1 MRAVISR
8 LVPLA
13 VLVFLTAACSSG
25 GQAGKS
31 QQQSQQQASTNWPS
45 TISGVAAYQ
54 APDRDQML
62 ASGAQTEG
70 SVTLVTSLAGP
81 ILDELTKGFNQK
93 YPNIKLNVNRPAGE
107 NGIAILLT
115 EEAKAQK
122 YTADVVESPP
132 GSALLTVR
140 YELKSAVPYYTPAAK
155 DYPPDSQEPASDKRL
170 DYWVYDRENFV
181 GFGYNTNALPASAV
195 PKTFKDL
202 LNPELK
208 SKMQITNT
216 SFTVFIDNILQNQG
230 QAYAQQLAQQQD
242 FKVQDISAKAMF
254 DLVASGEVAAS
265 PSLYND
271 HAEIEAR
278 AGAPV
283 KWVALEP
290 ATANLGGLVLVDHA
304 PHPHAAM
311 LLIDYLLSPDG
322 QKVFSANAYDSPS
335 KQPDFKVWYPT
346 KGLTVDQYEKHYNDA
361 QDFLNK
367 YFIKSGG

>member
-1 MRAVISR
+1 MRTALGR
-8 LVPLA
+8 LIPLA
-13 VLVFLTAACSSG
+13 ALLVLAAACSAG
-25 GQAGKS
+25 GQSGKN
-31 QQQSQQQASTNWPS
+31 QQQPGPTSGPS
-45 TISGVAAYQ
+45 TVSGVAAYQ
-54 APDRDQML
+54 ASDRSQML
-62 ASGAQTEG
+62 SSGAQAEG
-70 SVTLVTSLAGP
+70 QVTFVTSLAGP
-81 ILDELTKGFNQK
+81 ILDELTKGFNQQ
-93 YPNIKLNVNRPAGE
+93 YPGIKLNVNRPSGE

-132 GSALLTVR
+132 GSALLTLR
-140 YELKSAVPYYTPAAK
+140 YELKSAVPYYTPLAK
-155 DYPPDSQEPASDKRL
+155 DYPPDSQEPATDKRL

-208 SKMQITNT
+208 GKMQITNT

-230 QAYAQQLAQQQD
+230 QAYAQQLAQTQD
-242 FKVQDISAKAMF
+242 VKVQNISAKALF

-290 ATANLGGLVLVDHA
+290 ATANQGGLALVDHA

-311 LLIDYLLSPDG
+311 LLIDYLLSPEG
-322 QKVFSANAYDSPS
+322 QKVFAANAYDSPT
-335 KQPDFKVWYPT
+335 KTPDFKIWYPT
-346 KGLTVDQYEKHYNDA
+346 KGLTVDEYEKHYNTA